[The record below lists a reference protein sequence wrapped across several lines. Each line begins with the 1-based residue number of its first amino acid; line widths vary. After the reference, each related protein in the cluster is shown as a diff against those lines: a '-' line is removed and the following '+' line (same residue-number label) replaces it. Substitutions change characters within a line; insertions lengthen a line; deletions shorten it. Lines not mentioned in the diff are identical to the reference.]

1 MLAPTVICSQGTITE
16 KNQKN
21 PVLGFSS
28 TSGFFKPYGCYA
40 LSLAVTLSTIVPA
53 FLPMVNTKE
62 GKIDYIL
69 EKQNAYYMN
78 DFMPALMKLIGG
90 PNTKIVDFRAA
101 LTAKESSEIQQIY
114 TLVRVFRSVE
124 EKRRVA
130 VEQRDAANREVR
142 EKRESARKWSLESAR
157 DRNTVDTLIG
167 LIRKT
172 HLLDEDY

>member
-1 MLAPTVICSQGTITE
+1 MADSTPGAPLADNAIGV
-16 KNQKN
+16 
-21 PVLGFSS
+21 PVLRA
-28 TSGFFKPYGCYA
+28 KAEPYGCDA
-40 LSLAVTLSTIVPA
+40 LSHVRNPINCNCCI
-53 FLPMVNTKE
+53 LPMVNTKE

-101 LTAKESSEIQQIY
+101 LAAKESSEIQQIY

-124 EKRRVA
+124 EKRRKA
-130 VEQRDAANREVR
+130 TEQRDAANREVR
-142 EKRESARKWSLESAR
+142 EKRESAHKWSLESKR